1 MPQYPFRTRAYGPNA
16 KGSTL
21 TWEDLDYSLLFLSE
35 SINEVS
41 LNPLS
46 GSNYSFVEASG
57 TPTQN
62 AFSLSSSYVA
72 AKALNPTSPNRYSI
86 LVAPGIYEFTS
97 SFSLD
102 TQYIDVVSITGE
114 RDVLITGS
122 GVFSVTANDA
132 YIRGIDTGTNNFVIG
147 DILPL
152 LKIKNCKGGDLSFG
166 GSNTTASLITI
177 AGTFVDCEGGDYSFA
192 GNGLAYGTFTNC
204 IGGDNSFGLHCN
216 GTFTNCVGGN
226 WSFASQGNI
235 DGGTFIECTAEQYS
249 FAAVGTINASASL
262 ERCTSGLNSFAA
274 SPGNSNMYGKLYN
287 CILTSGSFNQAAV
300 QSPGKI
306 FSGIQS
312 ENNTIITF
320 P

>member
-1 MPQYPFRTRAYGPNA
+1 MPQYPFQTRAYGPNA

-35 SINEVS
+35 SVNEV
-41 LNPLS
+41 LLDPLS

-86 LVAPGIYEFTS
+86 LVAPGKYEFTS

-122 GVFSVTANDA
+122 GVFSVTANDI
-132 YIRGIDTGTNNFVIG
+132 YVRGIDAGSSNFTI
-147 DILPL
+147 DDNLNL
-152 LKIKNCKGGDLSFG
+152 LKVKNCKGGDYSFG
-166 GSNTTASLITI
+166 GSANTASITTV
-177 AGTFVDCEGGDYSFA
+177 AGTFIECEGGDYSFG
-192 GNGLAYGTFTNC
+192 GNGNAYGTFIDC
-204 IGGDNSFGLHCN
+204 IGGDNSFGLYCD

-235 DGGTFIECTAEQYS
+235 EGGDFENCTAGEYS
-249 FAAVGTINASASL
+249 FASIGDIDAGASL
-262 ERCTSGLNSFAA
+262 TKCISGLSSFA
-274 SPGNSNMYGKLYN
+274 SSISSNIYGKLYN
-287 CILTSGSFNQAAV
+287 CIITSGSFNTATV
-300 QSPGKI
+300 QLPGKI
-306 FSGIQS
+306 FSGVES
-312 ENNTIITF
+312 ETNTVITF